1 MTDIKWPE
9 GAEAKIDSGYTK
21 WVDGVE
27 YNLEDGEWVKNH
39 NSWSL
44 DEFKESGN
52 FTIIERPIDAPYMP
66 EVGECEYQ
74 LEDGPWDKCF
84 FIGKSKDGRF
94 VYEIRHCL
102 LARSDLVKFRPI
114 KSEREK
120 FIKKSLETTSI
131 DSATDEAHYVE
142 IFGKMWDDGFKA
154 PE

>member
-1 MTDIKWPE
+1 MDIKWPE
-9 GAEAKIDSGYTK
+9 GATHKIDGIFKK
-21 WVDGVE
+21 WVDGSE
-27 YNLEDGEWVKNH
+27 YFYSKGNDWVR
-39 NSWSL
+39 
-44 DEFKESGN
+44 
-52 FTIIERPIDAPYMP
+52 TINRWQLVQYKMYGDYELIERPIDAQYMP

-114 KSEREK
+114 KSDREQ
-120 FIKKSLETTSI
+120 FIEKARESDGGTYSI
-131 DSATDEAHYVE
+131 VE
-142 IFGKMWDDGFKA
+142 IFGKLYDKGFKA